1 MSTCNLPRLAGLSVK
16 VARPVPA
23 DISAISRAMRSIH
36 CPSTPMSMTRS
47 ASTEPVSTAGAT
59 PCKGAADMTALAST
73 NGAALGVSCDGAAM
87 LASGIGDAP
96 ALSPADAKVAC
107 EDAEL
112 AERATGDETG
122 DVNASAGADAC
133 GAVWRTTAISHIERA

>member
-1 MSTCNLPRLAGLSVK
+1 MMSTCNLPRLAGLSVK

-47 ASTEPVSTAGAT
+47 ANTEPVSTAGAT
-59 PCKGAADMTALAST
+59 PCKGAADMTASAST
-73 NGAALGVSCDGAAM
+73 NGAALGVSRAGAVM

-96 ALSPADAKVAC
+96 ALSPDDAELAC

-112 AERATGDETG
+112 AEIANGQAQGDGT
-122 DVNASAGADAC
+122 ALAGEAAVC
-133 GAVWRTTAISHIERA
+133 PGANRTPPCQ

>member
-47 ASTEPVSTAGAT
+47 ASTEPVSTAGAL
-59 PCKGAADMTALAST
+59 PCKGVADMTASAST
-73 NGAALGVSCDGAAM
+73 NGDALGVSCAGAGM
-87 LASGIGDAP
+87 LASGIGEAP
-96 ALSPADAKVAC
+96 ALSPEADDMAC

-112 AERATGDETG
+112 EE
-122 DVNASAGADAC
+122 
-133 GAVWRTTAISHIERA
+133 RTTEEPPGDQSEERRVGKK

>member
-1 MSTCNLPRLAGLSVK
+1 MMSTCNLPRLAGLSVK

-47 ASTEPVSTAGAT
+47 ANTEPVSTAGAT
-59 PCKGAADMTALAST
+59 PCKGAADMTASAST
-73 NGAALGVSCDGAAM
+73 NGAALGVSCAGAVM

-96 ALSPADAKVAC
+96 ALSPEDAEMAC

-112 AERATGDETG
+112 AERATGEAPGAGTALDG
-122 DVNASAGADAC
+122 AAASGE
-133 GAVWRTTAISHIERA
+133 GTLRHTI